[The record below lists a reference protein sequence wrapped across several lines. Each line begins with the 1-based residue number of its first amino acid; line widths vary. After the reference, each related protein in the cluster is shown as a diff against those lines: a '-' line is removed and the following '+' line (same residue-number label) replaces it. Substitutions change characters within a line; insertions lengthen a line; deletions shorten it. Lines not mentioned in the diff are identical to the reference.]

1 MALLPYAFFSS
12 LGYIGI
18 FALSLLSSLII
29 FIPVPYLFVI
39 LFAALSGRFDPGLLI
54 LSSTGGATIGKM
66 VLFQSFYSGAAITKA
81 KTRENLTAFQT
92 LVSRYAWLAVFIVAS
107 TPSPDDIVYVPLGIA
122 RYSRI
127 RFLTALL
134 AGKTVITALTV
145 LGAGILSHSV
155 FGSLI
160 LGEDKYSTVEIIII
174 GIIFAI
180 LAVLITY
187 IINRIDWKKYI
198 DKHASMKLRKQKL
211 Q

>member
-1 MALLPYAFFSS
+1 MALLPYTFFYSI
-12 LGYIGI
+12 GYIGI
-18 FALSLLSSLII
+18 FALSLVSSLII

-66 VLFQSFYSGAAITKA
+66 ILFQSFYSGSVITKT
-81 KTRENLTAFQT
+81 KTRENLTAFRT
-92 LVSRYAWLAVFIVAS
+92 LVSRYAWIAVFIVAS

-127 RFLTALL
+127 RFFTALL
-134 AGKTVITALTV
+134 AGKTIITALTV
-145 LGAGILSHSV
+145 FGAGILSNSA
-155 FGSLI
+155 FGPMI
-160 LGEDKYSTVEIIII
+160 LGENKYGTMGIIII

-180 LAVLITY
+180 LAILITY
-187 IINRIDWKKYI
+187 IIYHIDWGKYI
-198 DKHASMKLRKQKL
+198 GKHASMKSRKQKL

>member
-1 MALLPYAFFSS
+1 MTLLPYAFFSS
-12 LGYIGI
+12 LGYLGI
-18 FALSLLSSLII
+18 FALSLVSSLII

-39 LFAALSGRFDPGLLI
+39 LFAALSGRFEPGLLI

-66 VLFQSFYSGAAITKA
+66 VLFQSFYSAITKT

-92 LVSRYAWLAVFIVAS
+92 LVSRYAWIAVFIVAS

-127 RFLTALL
+127 RFFTALP

-145 LGAGILSHSV
+145 FGAGILSNSV

-160 LGEDKYSTVEIIII
+160 LGENNYSTIEIVII

-198 DKHASMKLRKQKL
+198 DKHASLKSRKQKL